1 MENTADDIILKII
14 QFYNKN
20 EFLFT
25 ISEKA
30 EYRNKNKKTEINGYF
45 CLIYY

>member
-1 MENTADDIILKII
+1 MKNTADIILKII

-25 ISEKA
+25 IA
-30 EYRNKNKKTEINGYF
+30 DEYRNKK
-45 CLIYY
+45 

>member
-20 EFLFT
+20 EFLFS
-25 ISEKA
+25 ISEK
-30 EYRNKNKKTEINGYF
+30 EYRKKK
-45 CLIYY
+45 